1 MNKDLYISYGQ
12 KYLFIV
18 LILITKPFLS
28 QQSSLFGYLHGSH
41 GSEPQTPSKGMSASA
56 PSFYPGPLPDES
68 ALDSGLLEALTVDNT
83 FDFDFPDNS
92 SVASSMGGGST
103 GGGISGF
110 NNSSL
115 LGQFSNN
122 GSTEPVSI
130 PGSHDTRHMS
140 FNSQQSHSPTSP
152 SLQQGSNSS
161 YYMNQVC

>member
-1 MNKDLYISYGQ
+1 
-12 KYLFIV
+12 
-18 LILITKPFLS
+18 
-28 QQSSLFGYLHGSH
+28 
-41 GSEPQTPSKGMSASA
+41 MSASA

-83 FDFDFPDNS
+83 FEFDFPDNS

-122 GSTEPVSI
+122 GSEPVSI
-130 PGSHDTRHMS
+130 PGSQDTRHMS

-152 SLQQGSNSS
+152 SLQQGPNSS
-161 YYMNQVC
+161 YYINQVCCFVFIFSDLLIMN

>member
-1 MNKDLYISYGQ
+1 
-12 KYLFIV
+12 
-18 LILITKPFLS
+18 
-28 QQSSLFGYLHGSH
+28 
-41 GSEPQTPSKGMSASA
+41 MSASA

-68 ALDSGLLEALTVDNT
+68 ALDSGLLQALSTVDNT
-83 FDFDFPDNS
+83 FEFDFPDNS

-122 GSTEPVSI
+122 GSEPVSI
-130 PGSHDTRHMS
+130 PGSHETRHMS

-152 SLQQGSNSS
+152 NLQQGPNSS
-161 YYMNQVC
+161 YYINQVCLNIFVFSFFFSVIMP

>member
-1 MNKDLYISYGQ
+1 
-12 KYLFIV
+12 
-18 LILITKPFLS
+18 
-28 QQSSLFGYLHGSH
+28 
-41 GSEPQTPSKGMSASA
+41 MSASA

-68 ALDSGLLEALTVDNT
+68 ALDSGLLEALSTVDNT

-92 SVASSMGGGST
+92 SVSSSIGGST
-103 GGGISGF
+103 GVGGGTGSLSGGF

-130 PGSHDTRHMS
+130 PGSHESRHMS

-152 SLQQGSNSS
+152 SLQQHSGPNSS
-161 YYMNQVC
+161 YYINQVRPLFSYFHFWIFVPCEVCKCYSHPSRSYRFLMRCRLSSRYFA